1 MWSSKVPKFEDGNAP
16 ALDAVFALLLSL
28 DTIKPHPLLPKRL
41 GPLLKAL
48 QQPLS
53 PREREEM
60 TELIHALW
68 ISNPCPEATALMAEA
83 ISAIDAQHPRR
94 AQAVLGSLVALKP
107 DWAEVYYKQ
116 AITALMTAR
125 PHDAISHL
133 GETLRLEPRHF
144 AAISLFGQICLDLD
158 RWHEA
163 RFAFQRALHQN
174 PHLKGLNE
182 AISSISKVLDSWDNR
197 LNA

>member
-1 MWSSKVPKFEDGNAP
+1 
-16 ALDAVFALLLSL
+16 
-28 DTIKPHPLLPKRL
+28 
-41 GPLLKAL
+41 
-48 QQPLS
+48 
-53 PREREEM
+53 
-60 TELIHALW
+60 
-68 ISNPCPEATALMAEA
+68 MAEA
-83 ISAIDAQHPRR
+83 ISAIDTQNPESAQ
-94 AQAVLGSLVALKP
+94 VILNSLVALKP

-116 AITALMTAR
+116 AIVAMMTAR

-174 PHLKGLNE
+174 PHLKGLRE
-182 AISSISKVLDSWDNR
+182 AISSISQRLDSRNKP

>member
-1 MWSSKVPKFEDGNAP
+1 MPDAENGNVP

-28 DTIKPHPLLPKRL
+28 DTIKPHPSLSKRL
-41 GPLLKAL
+41 GALLKAL
-48 QQPLS
+48 QQPHS
-53 PREREEM
+53 RRDREGL

-68 ISNPCPEATALMAEA
+68 ISNACPEARSRMAEA
-83 ISAIDAQHPRR
+83 ISAIDTQNPESAQ
-94 AQAVLGSLVALKP
+94 VILNSLVALKP

-116 AITALMTAR
+116 AIVAMMTAR

-174 PHLKGLNE
+174 PHLKGLRE
-182 AISSISKVLDSWDNR
+182 AISSISQRLDSRNKP